1 MSLYIV
7 YENYVFCPF
16 SRFVRGCGKLL
27 YRACLRVMELPLNY
41 LMFVLIN
48 VFNVV
53 NFLALDELLIFVI
66 LLIFW
71 MENKV
76 FAQKKKIMRKTKQN
90 LSRKRSRW
98 RTSCLWS
105 NAWVLHPML
114 VMSLYPSTAMSFNPI
129 SGWLRKQWRG
139 WLNSLAI
146 RILEREQRGSRV
158 LVAEILIAKQIWYR
172 RYIF

>member
-76 FAQKKKIMRKTKQN
+76 FAQKKKKSWGR
-90 LSRKRSRW
+90 RSKIYQGRGLDGERAVCDLMHEFCIRCWWCHYILRQRW
-98 RTSCLWS
+98 VSIQSVDGYENSDADGWILWR
-105 NAWVLHPML
+105 
-114 VMSLYPSTAMSFNPI
+114 
-129 SGWLRKQWRG
+129 SGFWKE
-139 WLNSLAI
+139 NS
-146 RILEREQRGSRV
+146 EV
-158 LVAEILIAKQIWYR
+158 LVFWLPKY
-172 RYIF
+172 